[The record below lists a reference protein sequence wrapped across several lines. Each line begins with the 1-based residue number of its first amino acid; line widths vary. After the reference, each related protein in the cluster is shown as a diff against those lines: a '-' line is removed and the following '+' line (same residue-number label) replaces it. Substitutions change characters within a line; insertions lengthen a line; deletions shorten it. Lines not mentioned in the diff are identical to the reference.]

1 MKRAWAAGIAALVAL
16 AAVVGIAVGS
26 GSGPPLRLAY
36 VTGTATSASVV
47 RLANA
52 DGTGARALGPGAQPL
67 LAPDGSLVAASSGNA
82 LVVYPAGGGVPHRYF
97 GAADASAVAV
107 AVSPDSRYIA
117 VILSSADPA
126 SIGPSGLAVIDTST
140 FGDRIVVR
148 GQIDGASFAPDGS
161 DRIAYASAAS
171 TALSAPVDVRVIGAD
186 GSGAAQITHDGRSLN
201 PVWGPGGIA
210 FDHERLRADAEPAY
224 ELWMMASDGSDR
236 RPLSALG
243 IPPLRE
249 GLVPVGFS
257 DNGSVLLAEYEGEDT
272 SAAWVL
278 RLPGSRPTPLGAE
291 LTGSAL
297 SGDGTR
303 ALVDR
308 GGFLSAPDDGAVE
321 SLPLHGGPPQVL
333 VAHGSEPSWN
343 G

>member
-1 MKRAWAAGIAALVAL
+1 MKRAWAAGIAVLVAL
-16 AAVVGIAVGS
+16 AATVGIAVGS

-36 VTGTATSASVV
+36 VTGTATSAAVV

-82 LVVYPAGGGVPHRYF
+82 LVVYPAGGGAPHRYF
-97 GAADASAVAV
+97 GAADATALAVAF
-107 AVSPDSRYIA
+107 SPDSRYIA
-117 VILSSADPA
+117 VVLSSTDPA
-126 SIGPSGLAVIDTST
+126 SVGSSGLAVIDTST
-140 FGDRIVVR
+140 FGQRMIVR

-171 TALSAPVDVRVIGAD
+171 AALTAPVDVHVIGAD
-186 GSGAAQITHDGRSLN
+186 GSGEVQITHDGQSLN

-210 FDHERLRADAEPAY
+210 FDYERLRADAEPAY
-224 ELWMMASDGSDR
+224 ELWMMASDGSGR
-236 RPLSALG
+236 RPLGALR

-257 DNGSVLLAEYEGEDT
+257 DDGSVLLAEYEGQDT
-272 SAAWVL
+272 SEAWVL
-278 RLPGSRPTPLGAE
+278 RLPAGRPAPLGAE
-291 LTGSAL
+291 LTGAAL
-297 SGDGTR
+297 SGDGAR

-308 GGFLSAPDDGAVE
+308 GGFLLAPDEGAVE
-321 SLPLHGGPPQVL
+321 SLALHGGAARIL

-343 G
+343 E